1 MIINK
6 RVRNPWTGEFDYEF
20 EEPAQSVLDA
30 ECERLHAAQHRWFTQ
45 GLGFRIEQINHLRQS
60 LETHRDAIVRCLE
73 EDTGRIEIAALEFAM
88 LLDLI
93 DRICAGAPEVLS
105 ETGAGTTGVENVSAC
120 QQRVPYGLMLN
131 IAPWNFPLILS
142 FLDVIPALVSGNSAL
157 IKPSE
162 VTPRWVDPVRKAIAE
177 VDELASV
184 LGILVGTGATG
195 ARLIEQADV
204 LSFTGSVKT
213 GRIVAEAAAK
223 QFIPSF
229 SELGGKDP
237 AIVLKS
243 ADIDT
248 AAATI
253 LYSSISSTGQACQ
266 SLERVYV
273 DQEIMPEFVERLVE
287 NAAQTSINYPNK
299 ADGIIGPFIFAKQPE
314 TVKAHLDDA
323 LAKGA
328 TLHCGGEF
336 IDHGG
341 IWLEATILTGVD
353 HSMLVMTDETFGPV
367 VPVMGFSGAEQAI
380 QLANDTKY
388 GLSASVFAGTVEEGA
403 EVARR
408 VNAGAVSVNDAS
420 LTARIHNT
428 SHESFGFSG
437 LGRSRFGPE
446 GIARYTREKAIFQNE
461 SGVPV
466 LAR

>member
-1 MIINK
+1 MGTTH

-20 EEPAQSVLDA
+20 VEPTQSVLDA
-30 ECERLHAAQHRWFTQ
+30 ESERLHAAQHRWFTK
-45 GLGFRIEQINHLRQS
+45 GLDFRIEQLHCFKQALG
-60 LETHRDAIVRCLE
+60 TYRDPIVSCLE
-73 EDTGRIEIAALEFAM
+73 EDTGRIQIAALEFDM

-93 DRICAGAPEVLS
+93 DRICEVAPEVIPES
-105 ETGAGTTGVENVSAC
+105 IQRTTSVEQVSARK
-120 QQRVPYGLMLN
+120 QRVPYGLMLN

-142 FLDVIPALVSGNSAL
+142 FLDVIPALVAGNVAL

-162 VTPRWVDPVRKAIAE
+162 VTPRWVDPVRKAIAD
-177 VDELASV
+177 VDELASI
-184 LGILVGTGATG
+184 LGILVGTGQTG

-213 GRIVAEAAAK
+213 GRIVATAAA
-223 QFIPSF
+223 QEFIPAF
-229 SELGGKDP
+229 FELGGKDP

-243 ADIDT
+243 ADLD
-248 AAATI
+248 AAVSTI

-273 DQEIMPEFVERLVE
+273 DQEILPAFVEGIVE
-287 NAAQTSINYPNK
+287 QARQTSINYPDK
-299 ADGIIGPFIFAKQPE
+299 KDGIIGPFIFDKQPDV
-314 TVKAHLDDA
+314 VKAHLDDA
-323 LAKGA
+323 LARGA
-328 TLHCGGEF
+328 TLHCGGEL
-336 IDHGG
+336 ITHGG
-341 IWLEATILTGVD
+341 VWLEATVLTGVD
-353 HSMLVMTDETFGPV
+353 HSMLVISDETFGPV
-367 VPVMGFSGAEQAI
+367 IPIMGFTSVDQAI

-388 GLSASVFAGTVEEGA
+388 GLSASVFAGTLEEG
-403 EVARR
+403 VDVVRR

-420 LTARIHNT
+420 LTARIHDA
-428 SHESFGFSG
+428 SHDSFGFSG